1 MWRRQNSSVS
11 TQNTPRRFCG
21 VLYFCSVYQRLLRF
35 AILNIAKTLSS
46 LETRLDK
53 YVLRITGN
61 SNENEEKG
69 ECCAVTKHQSFFFK
83 VITIVQGE
91 VSRGF
96 WPFVV
101 KMVRRHLHL
110 VRKNSRTSRK
120 RNQLN
125 PRKGQL
131 HDLL

>member
-1 MWRRQNSSVS
+1 MKR
-11 TQNTPRRFCG
+11 G
-21 VLYFCSVYQRLLRF
+21 
-35 AILNIAKTLSS
+35 
-46 LETRLDK
+46 
-53 YVLRITGN
+53 
-61 SNENEEKG
+61 KG
-69 ECCAVTKHQSFFFK
+69 ECCTVTKQQRVFFRSL
-83 VITIVQGE
+83 TIVHGE

-125 PRKGQL
+125 SRKGQL